1 MNLGENVKTVRKQK
15 GWTQRELA
23 ERIESDA
30 SYINRIETGKL
41 NPSIAALERIA
52 DALECSIDRLVKGK
66 VKAAEIQIRDKD
78 LSERMRLL
86 DSLDEDDRK
95 AMTHIIDALLTKKR
109 IRELLNG
116 ENQIKIKNT
125 A

>member
-1 MNLGENVKTVRKQK
+1 MSLGENVRTVRKQK

-23 ERIESDA
+23 ERVKSDA

-41 NPSIAALERIA
+41 NPSIGALERIA
-52 DALECSIDRLVKGK
+52 DALECSIDRLVKGQL
-66 VKAAEIQIRDKD
+66 KAAEIQIRDKD
-78 LSERMRLL
+78 LSERMKLL
-86 DSLDEDDRK
+86 DSLEDDDRK

-109 IRELLNG
+109 IRELLDG
-116 ENQIKIKNT
+116 DQKIETKKT